1 MCDCFIYTMDVIVDE
16 LCENGIDI
24 DKTTLSY
31 FINKTYYTYYN
42 VYSSI
47 LGKLSYEDLFT
58 VWEKTHPETFG
69 HVMAFLTTVHFQ
81 DLTDEQRRS
90 VVRITVP
97 ILGDIDLTEYKRER
111 EYAWDKYTLVRNIVH
126 RYVCVGM
133 GPMLCQCYVI
143 GNVVKLVAER
153 TLLWRVISYGIRA
166 IKNAFTLR

>member
-1 MCDCFIYTMDVIVDE
+1 MMDVILDE
-16 LCENGIDI
+16 LCENNINI

-31 FINKTYYTYYN
+31 FINKTYYDYQN

-81 DLTDEQRRS
+81 NLSDEQRRN

-97 ILGDIDLTEYKRER
+97 ILKNIDLTEYRREK
-111 EYAWDKYTLVRNIVH
+111 EYAWDKYTLVRNTVH

-133 GPMLCQCYVI
+133 TPMLRNI
-143 GNVVKLVAER
+143 M
-153 TLLWRVISYGIRA
+153 LLWRVVSYGIRA
-166 IKNAFTLR
+166 IKNAFTFK

>member
-1 MCDCFIYTMDVIVDE
+1 MGVIVDE
-16 LCENGIDI
+16 LRENDISI

-31 FINKTYYTYYN
+31 FINKTYYDYQN
-42 VYSSI
+42 VYGSI

-81 DLTDEQRRS
+81 NLSDEQKRN

-97 ILGDIDLTEYKRER
+97 ILRNINLTEYRREK
-111 EYAWDKYTLVRNIVH
+111 EYIWDKYTLVRNTVH

-133 GPMLCQCYVI
+133 GLMLCQCYVI
-143 GNVVKLVAER
+143 GNIVELVVKR
-153 TLLWRVISYGIRA
+153 TLLWKVVSYWVRA
-166 IKNAFTLR
+166 IKNALTFR

>member
-1 MCDCFIYTMDVIVDE
+1 MDVILDE
-16 LCENGIDI
+16 LCENNISI

-31 FINKTYYTYYN
+31 FINKTYYDYQN

-47 LGKLSYEDLFT
+47 LGKLSYEDLFI

-81 DLTDEQRRS
+81 SLSDEQRRN

-97 ILGDIDLTEYKRER
+97 ILRNIDLTEYRREK
-111 EYAWDKYTLVRNIVH
+111 EYAWDKYTLVRNTVH

-133 GPMLCQCYVI
+133 TPMLRNI
-143 GNVVKLVAER
+143 M
-153 TLLWRVISYGIRA
+153 LLWGVVSYGIRA
-166 IKNAFTLR
+166 IKSVFASK